1 MAAPVTKKCKPATP
15 TVLVVAGLSSSA
27 PFTTTTQRTSQGN
40 NPPHQEWLPWTAKKK
55 ETREEFKT
63 FDLVDINGG
72 LWYGVP
78 IFTFW
83 REQVDKGVM
92 LEPDMS
98 SNYIGLYKTHEDT
111 FQIMLTPKPKRPTPK
126 EEINI

>member
-1 MAAPVTKKCKPATP
+1 MNSK
-15 TVLVVAGLSSSA
+15 
-27 PFTTTTQRTSQGN
+27 
-40 NPPHQEWLPWTAKKK
+40 EK

-63 FDLVDINGG
+63 FDLVDVKSG

-83 REQVDKGVM
+83 RDQVDKEAM

-98 SNYIGLYKTHEDT
+98 SNYIGLYKTHETLPDHVDSKT
-111 FQIMLTPKPKRPTPK
+111 KRPTPK
-126 EEINI
+126 KK